1 MPTINFLLQTK
12 AEIAPIYFRFRGQNL
27 DIKVKTNYLI
37 HQSNWDKKKN
47 FPKTNGDEECKVL
60 KAKLKLLESNVWDAL
75 NKEDHPSEID
85 SNWFKKVVG
94 RELGV
99 SKVDGDNSLFSTQ
112 VENYIAAKGAM
123 LSNTVISKYRRTN
136 DIVQEVGKLMKL
148 KQVRI
153 KDINWD
159 FKKQY
164 ENYCSKQS
172 YGMSYVGKIFK
183 NIKTIGNFAYDNYD
197 VETHQ
202 MLRAKVKFDE
212 EESKAIYLTEE
223 EIKKIAE
230 FDFKNER
237 LNNVRDWLVI
247 SCGTGARIS
256 DFMRF
261 NASMIKRKNL
271 GNGVKIRVIEY
282 IQEKTKIEI
291 ISPIIRNSQLF
302 YTLEKLGWNFPR
314 RISSQKYNQYLKKIG
329 ELVGLD
335 EVIEGDIFD
344 SETKRKVRGHF
355 KKFELLTSHIG
366 RRSFATNYYGK
377 IPTAQLIVLTGHK
390 TESMLLKYIR
400 KTSEEKNLE
409 AIRHLELCHNI

>member
-159 FKKQY
+159 KVVKM
-164 ENYCSKQS
+164 SKD
-172 YGMSYVGKIFK
+172 GV
-183 NIKTIGNFAYDNYD
+183 
-197 VETHQ
+197 
-202 MLRAKVKFDE
+202 L
-212 EESKAIYLTEE
+212 
-223 EIKKIAE
+223 AE
-230 FDFKNER
+230 
-237 LNNVRDWLVI
+237 L
-247 SCGTGARIS
+247 
-256 DFMRF
+256 
-261 NASMIKRKNL
+261 
-271 GNGVKIRVIEY
+271 
-282 IQEKTKIEI
+282 
-291 ISPIIRNSQLF
+291 
-302 YTLEKLGWNFPR
+302 
-314 RISSQKYNQYLKKIG
+314 
-329 ELVGLD
+329 
-335 EVIEGDIFD
+335 
-344 SETKRKVRGHF
+344 
-355 KKFELLTSHIG
+355 
-366 RRSFATNYYGK
+366 
-377 IPTAQLIVLTGHK
+377 
-390 TESMLLKYIR
+390 
-400 KTSEEKNLE
+400 
-409 AIRHLELCHNI
+409 